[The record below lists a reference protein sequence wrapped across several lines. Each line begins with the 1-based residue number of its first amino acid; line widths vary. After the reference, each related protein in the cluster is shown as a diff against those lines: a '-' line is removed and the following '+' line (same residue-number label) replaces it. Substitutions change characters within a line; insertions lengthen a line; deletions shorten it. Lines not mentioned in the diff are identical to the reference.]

1 MLSKITYRITRLEG
15 DMGDSNV
22 QTGPASKKLE
32 ETLTDSAEAHSEN
45 TPAADAEGKKVH
57 QKQNDALDL
66 HIKTHQH
73 PFNDK
78 EILDKNADA

>member
-1 MLSKITYRITRLEG
+1 MKLGGE
-15 DMGDSNV
+15 MGDSNV
-22 QTGPASKKLE
+22 QTGPVSKKLE
-32 ETLTDSAEAHSEN
+32 ETHTDSAEAHSEN
-45 TPAADAEGKKVH
+45 TPATDSEGKKVY